1 MDQVNNTIDSKS
13 DLERLIALR
22 RLAIDYRD
30 GRFTAEWKENLR
42 FYLGDQYNKED
53 IEKLANWRAV
63 STNNVIFPTVEQVHS
78 LLTDD
83 QTIAFVRRVSNGS
96 YQVERLLDNIV
107 KHIWDAQKI
116 LAKQSLWEKD
126 RLTYGIGYF
135 KVDYD
140 KKADTLL
147 HITVD
152 RKSPFDIYPDPLA
165 KCIDECEYI
174 FERERISKS
183 KLIDKYPEFY
193 EEIIDQSGDA
203 GNPIGEE
210 SQPDEISGNFMMS
223 DAVYIWHCYFKDLS
237 MLELADDSKELT
249 EKSLKKRIRKYPY
262 GRCVVLYGDIVL
274 EDYALKCGF
283 PYIATP
289 LMSVPD
295 EFFGQSLITPMKDA
309 QEELNANK
317 SMVID
322 NLKSNVNPIWVA
334 TEGVIDVDSI
344 VPMPNT
350 VILLRD
356 KQRDMFERLPGI
368 QLPAEVFQMIQSTRQ
383 EIMASAGVND
393 ATFGMGAQSARPGT
407 VKSNFNASITRI
419 REFLRGSH
427 RAVEDIGRKIIKL
440 LQVYVPVNTQ
450 VSLANRDDAILD
462 FSDSSI
468 IEDVL
473 KGIENPAIT
482 KNLNVVK
489 VILNEPNPDFKA
501 QLTQLIQAGQAD
513 IAIPEEE
520 LKQIVLSKGILE
532 FKNDI
537 REGSYDYLVSSHP
550 FTVQDPDQLMELL
563 TILLQYGSAD
573 PATGSPGIIDFKFV
587 LDNLNLPNK
596 ADLVRRLTKKQ
607 KMMEAQLQAQQ
618 NQPQPQGA

>member
-356 KQRDMFERLPGI
+356 KQRDMFEKLPGI